1 MQNMSIIKKWKMKE
15 RKDWEN
21 DLDESKLTLYE
32 IVGGIC
38 AFSILELIIGLFFAN
53 RIIQFVIGMVIGTAV
68 AIILVKHMYRTLDRA
83 IDAGEQGAEKIV
95 RNGALLRIFGI
106 FTVFFL
112 AVYLHRYIN
121 VYAMFISVFNLKLS
135 AYIQPLANKLISYC
149 VTNDI

>member
-1 MQNMSIIKKWKMKE
+1 MSIIKKWKMKE

-38 AFSILELIIGLFFAN
+38 VFSILELIIGLFFAN

>member
-1 MQNMSIIKKWKMKE
+1 MSIIKKWKMKE

-53 RIIQFVIGMVIGTAV
+53 RIIQFVIGMVIGSAV

>member
-1 MQNMSIIKKWKMKE
+1 MSIIKKWKMKE

>member
-1 MQNMSIIKKWKMKE
+1 MSIIKKWKMKE

-38 AFSILELIIGLFFAN
+38 IFSILELIIGLFFAN

>member
-1 MQNMSIIKKWKMKE
+1 MSIIKKCKMKE